1 MSSRW
6 MLELSANGSSGYQDK
21 VITEEN
27 IHSELANS
35 LPLEVLRIEALR
47 GAAKV
52 WVLYGGPAPYSHI
65 FRL

>member
-6 MLELSANGSSGYQDK
+6 MLSANGSSGYQDK

-27 IHSELANS
+27 FHSELANS
-35 LPLEVLRIEALR
+35 LPLEMLCIEALR

-52 WVLYGGPAPYSHI
+52 WALYGGLAPYGHI